1 MKSLLGKITAA
12 LPPGTVA
19 VAGGTVVLGAASYVH
34 LGVAGHSLSTE
45 AMANVSVLWTIVM
58 AIGLGI
64 FFPVEQELTRIVA
77 ARAVDGHGAAPVL
90 RRATLLTAGM
100 LGATLLVLAAA
111 AGPIADL
118 LFHGDRGL
126 VAALGGAFAG
136 MAVCYLTRG
145 VLAGLGRFGAYGT
158 QLAIDGGLRIVLAF
172 GCALF
177 GLNTALAF
185 SLVLAVAPLVAAVVT
200 LPALLRAAEP
210 GEEIGWRELSA
221 GLGLLICSTLLS
233 QVVVNA
239 AVMSTKLLAPTD
251 SVLIAAL
258 LNALVL
264 ARVPLFVFGSL
275 QASLLSGLSAA
286 YQAGDR
292 AAFGAMLRRIGVVVG
307 ALGVLGGVPATVLG
321 PWLIGVLF
329 GAKPALGCFDFF
341 LLSAGTVAY
350 MFAMVLGQA
359 LMVFKRHNLQLLC
372 WAVGTAVL
380 VGVTFAPGDVALRV
394 ILAYALGSL
403 ATVLAML
410 TALRLGFPGAAPGAA
425 AEAGDAVEAVDEA
438 GQTDAASPQGAA
450 AGGK

>member
-1 MKSLLGKITAA
+1 MRTLLNKLAAA

-34 LGVAGHSLSTE
+34 LGVAGHSLSTQD
-45 AMANVSVLWTIVM
+45 MANVSVLWTIVM
-58 AIGLGI
+58 SIGIGV
-64 FFPVEQELTRIVA
+64 FFPIEQELTRIVS
-77 ARAVDGHGAAPVL
+77 ARAVLGHGAAPVL
-90 RRATLLTAGM
+90 RRATLLTAAV
-100 LGATLLVLAAA
+100 LGATLLVLAVG

-118 LFHGDRGL
+118 LFRGDRAL
-126 VAALGGAFAG
+126 VAALGGAFTG

-145 VLAGLGRFGAYGT
+145 VLAGLGRFGAYGA
-158 QLAIDGGLRIVLAF
+158 QLAVDGGLRIALAF
-172 GCALF
+172 GCALG
-177 GLNTALAF
+177 GLDSALAF
-185 SLVLAVAPLVAAVVT
+185 SLVLAVAPVVATLVT
-200 LPALLRAAEP
+200 LPALLRAVGP
-210 GEEIGWRELSA
+210 GERIAWRELYS
-221 GLGLLICSTLLS
+221 GLGLLICATLLS

-239 AVMSTKLLAPTD
+239 AVMSTKLLAPED

-275 QASLLSGLSAA
+275 QASLLNGLSGAFT
-286 YQAGDR
+286 AGDR
-292 AAFGAMLRRIGVVVG
+292 LAFWAMLRRIGVVVG
-307 ALGVLGGVPATVLG
+307 LLGLLGGVPATALG

-329 GAKPALGCFDFF
+329 DAQPVLGCLDFF

-380 VGVTFAPGDVALRV
+380 VGTTLVPGDVATRV
-394 ILAYALGSL
+394 IVAYALGSL

-410 TALRLGFPGAAPGAA
+410 AALRLSFPGATAA
-425 AEAGDAVEAVDEA
+425 VPEGP
-438 GQTDAASPQGAA
+438 GQTVDAGSPGVGAT
-450 AGGK
+450 GR

>member
-1 MKSLLGKITAA
+1 MKSVLDKITAA

-64 FFPVEQELTRIVA
+64 FFPIEQELTRIVA
-77 ARAVDGHGAAPVL
+77 SRAVEGHGAAPVL
-90 RRATLLTAGM
+90 RRAALLTGAI

-118 LFHGDRGL
+118 LFHGDRSL
-126 VAALGGAFAG
+126 VAALGGAFTG

-158 QLAIDGGLRIVLAF
+158 QLAVDGGLRIVLAF
-172 GCALF
+172 GCALV
-177 GLNTALAF
+177 LPHSALAF
-185 SLVLAVAPLVAAVVT
+185 SLVLGLAPVIAALVT
-200 LPALLRAAEP
+200 LPALLRVVEP
-210 GEEIGWRELSA
+210 GEEIAWRELTA

-286 YQAGDR
+286 FQAGDR
-292 AAFGAMLRRIGVVVG
+292 AAFSAMLRRIGAVV
-307 ALGVLGGVPATVLG
+307 GVLGLIGGIPATVLG

-329 GAKPALGCFDFF
+329 GAKPVLGCFDFF

-350 MFAMVLGQA
+350 MFAMVFGQA
-359 LMVFKRHNLQLLC
+359 LMVFKRHNLQLFC
-372 WAVGTAVL
+372 WAFGTAVL
-380 VGVTFAPGDVALRV
+380 IGVTFAPGDVALRV

-410 TALRLGFPGAAPGAA
+410 AALRLKFP
-425 AEAGDAVEAVDEA
+425 EAVSGVGGGP
-438 GQTDAASPQGAA
+438 GQTDVVSPLGAGAA
-450 AGGK
+450 GK

>member
-1 MKSLLGKITAA
+1 MKSLLSRLTAA

-34 LGVAGHSLSTE
+34 LGVAGYSLSTE
-45 AMANVSVLWTIVM
+45 AVANVSVLWTIVM
-58 AIGLGI
+58 ALGLGI
-64 FFPVEQELTRIVA
+64 FFPIEQELTRLVA
-77 ARAVDGHGAAPVL
+77 ARVVLGQGAAPVL
-90 RRATLLTAGM
+90 RRATLLTSGI
-100 LGATLLVLAAA
+100 LGTTLLLLAVG

-126 VAALGGAFAG
+126 VAALGGAFTG

-158 QLAIDGGLRIVLAF
+158 QLAVDGGLRIALAF
-172 GCALF
+172 GCAVS
-177 GLNTALAF
+177 GLHSALAF
-185 SLVLAVAPLVAAVVT
+185 SLVLAVAPVAATLIT
-200 LPALLRAAEP
+200 LPALLRAVEP
-210 GEEIGWRELSA
+210 GEEIAWRELTG

-275 QASLLSGLSAA
+275 QASLLGGLTAA
-286 YQAGDR
+286 YTAGDR
-292 AAFGAMLRRIGVVVG
+292 AAFSAMLRRIGVVVG
-307 ALGVLGGVPATVLG
+307 LLGLLGGVPATALG
-321 PWLIGVLF
+321 PWLIEVLF
-329 GAKPALGCFDFF
+329 HAKPALGCLDFF

-372 WAVGTAVL
+372 WAIGTVVL
-380 VGVTFAPGDVALRV
+380 IGITFAPGDVAVRV
-394 ILAYALGSL
+394 TLAYALGSL
-403 ATVLAML
+403 ATVLSML
-410 TALRLGFPGAAPGAA
+410 SVLRLRFPGAAPGVTEGPAHKVA
-425 AEAGDAVEAVDEA
+425 PSPLGAGAVGE
-438 GQTDAASPQGAA
+438 
-450 AGGK
+450 

>member
-1 MKSLLGKITAA
+1 MKALLGKATAA

-58 AIGLGI
+58 SVGIGV

-77 ARAVDGHGAAPVL
+77 ARTVLGQGAAPVL
-90 RRATLLTAGM
+90 RRATLMTAAM
-100 LGATLLVLAAA
+100 LGATLLVLALG

-118 LFHGDRGL
+118 LFQGDRGL
-126 VAALGGAFAG
+126 VAALGGAFTG

-145 VLAGLGRFGAYGT
+145 VLAGLGRFGAYGL
-158 QLAIDGGLRIVLAF
+158 QLGLDGGLRILLAF
-172 GCALF
+172 GCAVL
-177 GLNTALAF
+177 GLDSALAF
-185 SLVLAVAPLVAAVVT
+185 SLVLALAPVAAMLVT
-200 LPALLRAAEP
+200 LPPLLRAAGP
-210 GEEIGWRELSA
+210 GGAVSWRELTG
-221 GLGLLICSTLLS
+221 GLGLLILSTLLS

-275 QASLLSGLSAA
+275 QASLLGGLTAA
-286 YQAGDR
+286 FTAGDR
-292 AAFGAMLRRIGVVVG
+292 AAFSAMLRRIAVVVG
-307 ALGVLGGVPATVLG
+307 MLGLAGGIPATALG
-321 PWLIGVLF
+321 PWLIEVLF
-329 GAKPALGCFDFF
+329 GARPVLGCLDFF

-359 LMVFKRHNLQLLC
+359 LMVFKRHHLQLLC

-380 VGVTFAPGDVALRV
+380 VGVTFAPGEVALRV

-403 ATVLAML
+403 ATVLGML
-410 TALRLGFPGAAPGAA
+410 AVLRLRFPGAPGATGGSGH
-425 AEAGDAVEAVDEA
+425 E
-438 GQTDAASPQGAA
+438 GAA
-450 AGGK
+450 RPLGAGAVGE

>member
-1 MKSLLGKITAA
+1 MKSLLSRLTAA

-45 AMANVSVLWTIVM
+45 EMANVSVLWTIVM
-58 AIGLGI
+58 SVGIGV

-77 ARAVDGHGAAPVL
+77 ARAVLGGGAAPVL
-90 RRATLLTAGM
+90 RRATVMTSAM
-100 LGATLLVLAAA
+100 LGATLLVLALG

-118 LFHGDRGL
+118 LFRGDRSL
-126 VAALGGAFAG
+126 VVALAGAFTG

-145 VLAGLGRFGAYGT
+145 VLAGLGRFGAYGL
-158 QLAIDGGLRIVLAF
+158 QLALDGGLRIALAF
-172 GCALF
+172 GCALA
-177 GLNTALAF
+177 GLDSALAF
-185 SLVLAVAPLVAAVVT
+185 SLVLAVAPVVAVLAT
-200 LPALLRAAEP
+200 LPALLRAVGP
-210 GEEIGWRELSA
+210 GEPIAWRELTG

-251 SVLIAAL
+251 SALIAAL
-258 LNALVL
+258 LSALVL

-275 QASLLSGLSAA
+275 QASLLGGLTAA
-286 YQAGDR
+286 YTAGDR
-292 AAFGAMLRRIGVVVG
+292 AAFSAMLRRIGVVVG
-307 ALGVLGGVPATVLG
+307 LLGLLGGVPATALG
-321 PWLIGVLF
+321 PWLIEVLF
-329 GAKPALGCFDFF
+329 GAEPVLGSFDFF
-341 LLSAGTVAY
+341 LLSVGTVAY

-380 VGVTFAPGDVALRV
+380 AGVTFAPGDVALRV

-403 ATVLAML
+403 ATVLGML
-410 TALRLGFPGAAPGAA
+410 TVLRLRFPGADPGV
-425 AEAGDAVEAVDEA
+425 AEGPGD
-438 GQTDAASPQGAA
+438 QGAEGA
-450 AGGK
+450 PVAGAVRE

>member
-1 MKSLLGKITAA
+1 MKSLLDKVTAA

-34 LGVAGHSLSTE
+34 LGVAGHSLSTD

-58 AIGLGI
+58 SVGIGV
-64 FFPVEQELTRIVA
+64 FFPIEQELTRIVA
-77 ARAVDGHGAAPVL
+77 ARAVLGQGAAPVL
-90 RRATLLTAGM
+90 RRAALLTAAM
-100 LGATLLVLAAA
+100 LGATLLVLGLG
-111 AGPIADL
+111 AGPLADL

-126 VAALGGAFAG
+126 VAALGGAFTG

-145 VLAGLGRFGAYGT
+145 VLAGLGRFGAYGL
-158 QLAIDGGLRIVLAF
+158 QLALDGGLRILLAF
-172 GCALF
+172 GCSVL
-177 GLNTALAF
+177 GLRSALAF
-185 SLVLAVAPLVAAVVT
+185 SLVLALAPVAAMLAT
-200 LPALLRAAEP
+200 LPALLRAVEP
-210 GEEIGWRELSA
+210 GERIAWRELTG

-239 AVMSTKLLAPTD
+239 AVMSTKLLAPAD

-275 QASLLSGLSAA
+275 QASLLGGLTAA
-286 YQAGDR
+286 FTAGDR
-292 AAFGAMLRRIGVVVG
+292 AAFSAMLRRIGVVVG
-307 ALGVLGGVPATVLG
+307 LLGLAGGVPATALG

-329 GAKPALGCFDFF
+329 GAKPVLGCLDFF

-359 LMVFKRHNLQLLC
+359 LMVFKRHNLQLMC

-380 VGVTFAPGDVALRV
+380 IGVTFAPGDVALRV

-403 ATVLAML
+403 ATVLGML
-410 TALRLGFPGAAPGAA
+410 AVLRLRFPGAAG
-425 AEAGDAVEAVDEA
+425 G
-438 GQTDAASPQGAA
+438 A
-450 AGGK
+450 AGGAGHQGAERPPVAGAVRE